1 MGRGR
6 PPKKKLVPPTPK
18 SPVVSS
24 PVDHSDSRSHNVSN
38 SRLINEEIVEIETLD
53 EDPEARDEEI
63 VDEVPKEFEPE
74 KPNQAES
81 HDEGRKLWVDVL
93 KDNRNSAKGRAM
105 KFIAP
110 QVVDGK
116 IEVLIEDDDI
126 RSEVKFWESSLILY
140 AMGADLSMNA
150 VKNFMTRSWNFV
162 QLPDMY
168 FNDEGYFILRFKS
181 FRDRDEVLL
190 RGPYMI
196 RNIPLLI
203 REWRPGFKIKDELL
217 RTLPIW
223 VKLPQLPII
232 LWGDT
237 SLNKIG
243 SALGNPI
250 MTDECTANRLRVS
263 YARILVEMDIT
274 KELPQTITIADNE
287 GEKIQQAIEYEWRP
301 LFCNKCQKVGH
312 SCDKPKVRKQWKPK
326 QVKQPEANV
335 ESKKEEVD
343 DRGSNAV
350 GNDNNVKAKTSM
362 DIASTSAE
370 TPSPVAEDIRNKDVE
385 AVVEKWIEVIRSGRE
400 RGKKKVNDSSAG
412 SVLCDNGFDA
422 LEILKDLIEFQ
433 NTGQ

>member
-6 PPKKKLVPPTPK
+6 PPKKSVPPPPK
-18 SPVVSS
+18 SPVVST
-24 PVDHSDSRSHNVSN
+24 PVAHSDSRNHNVSN
-38 SRLINEEIVEIETLD
+38 RFINAEIAEIENLGET
-53 EDPEARDEEI
+53 PEVRDEEI
-63 VDEVPKEFEPE
+63 VDEARKEVELE
-74 KPNQAES
+74 NPNQAET
-81 HDEGRKLWVDVL
+81 HEEGRKLWVDVL
-93 KDNRNSAKGRAM
+93 KDNRNPAKGGAM
-105 KFIAP
+105 KSIAP

-116 IEVLIEDDDI
+116 IEVLIEEDDV

-181 FRDRDEVLL
+181 FKDRDEVLL
-190 RGPYMI
+190 RGLYMI

-203 REWRPGFKIKDELL
+203 REWRPGFKIKDELM

-223 VKLPQLPII
+223 VKLPQLPIL

-263 YARILVEMDIT
+263 YAHILVEMDIT
-274 KELPQTITIADNE
+274 KELPQTITIVDHE

-312 SCDKPKVRKQWKPK
+312 SCEKPKVRKQWIPK
-326 QVKQPEANV
+326 HVKQPEANV
-335 ESKKEEVD
+335 ESKKVE
-343 DRGSNAV
+343 A
-350 GNDNNVKAKTSM
+350 DNKGPNKVENVNKVIVQARK
-362 DIASTSAE
+362 DNVSTSAE
-370 TPSPVAEDIRNKDVE
+370 TPSPVAEDIRNKDVD
-385 AVVEKWIEVIRSGRE
+385 AVVENGLRLLKVVKIEEKSQLMI
-400 RGKKKVNDSSAG
+400 
-412 SVLCDNGFDA
+412 A
-422 LEILKDLIEFQ
+422 L
-433 NTGQ
+433 